1 MYLCLYQAERWR
13 LIQQILHCRT
23 SSCFFFWWED
33 GCTPLFAVWT
43 RMSCMHQAIRSR
55 VMRMCC
61 TALRWTCCSW
71 AWRQMNAKMR
81 WTPSRRRNAKWQC
94 TCSWTILRILHS
106 WGIIIQWKHPRN
118 FWARSSVVACR
129 QMQVVYWAAEAAA
142 KVAPNTCQWH
152 ANYINKLLNQNGEL
166 KLHFWTERGDLRIG
180 IQHSRYVDLQRRRTE
195 SVSSPKKNNSAMSW
209 DKLRPP
215 QRCPALHPE
224 GIPWL
229 GFMPTAA
236 CEVSPK
242 CP

>member
-1 MYLCLYQAERWR
+1 
-13 LIQQILHCRT
+13 
-23 SSCFFFWWED
+23 
-33 GCTPLFAVWT
+33 
-43 RMSCMHQAIRSR
+43 
-55 VMRMCC
+55 MRMCC

-195 SVSSPKKNNSAMSW
+195 SVSSPKKTT
-209 DKLRPP
+209 
-215 QRCPALHPE
+215 QRCLGTSSVRPSGVPPCTLRGSRGLDLCPLQLAKFPLNAPKHTWRRASIKTAQRSQGVPE
-224 GIPWL
+224 PSL
-229 GFMPTAA
+229 
-236 CEVSPK
+236 PK
-242 CP
+242 KVREKKKYTTP